1 MWTFTTLIIE
11 TIANVELQVLLA
23 PAKSIASNA
32 GVDGEIVVEKTRTC
46 NWQTGYN
53 AMTGRYEDLVS
64 AGVADPSQVLRC
76 ALQNAVSIAGVVLI
90 TQAVLVEKIKNL
102 SQRCLMF
109 QAKLLKEKISWKAS

>member
-53 AMTGRYEDLVS
+53 AMTVRYEDLVS

>member
-64 AGVADPSQVLRC
+64 AGVADPCQVLRC
-76 ALQNAVSIAGVVLI
+76 ALQNAVSTAGVVLI

>member
-53 AMTGRYEDLVS
+53 AMTGRYEDLLS
-64 AGVADPSQVLRC
+64 AGVADPCQVSRC

>member
-64 AGVADPSQVLRC
+64 VGVADPSQVLRC

>member
-76 ALQNAVSIAGVVLI
+76 ALQNAVSIVGVVLI